1 MSHCELLGLSC
12 PAGLKQ
18 IASIALL
25 GEKTQMKAEQT
36 KLTKDAEKVKDL
48 CLCFLFADWY
58 RGYLIKHKLSQVRSL
73 YVHLGWCRMSSP
85 GPDASPGLV
94 FPFIVLQQVSPPQ
107 SLQLQLPTPPASK
120 ICTSLLY
127 LHTLRLPWYPLLPT
141 SFEDTTFADEFPSP
155 GNGVLSSG
163 SWPLFLPSVLCE
175 HSLIFPYD
183 TKGQA

>member
-1 MSHCELLGLSC
+1 M
-12 PAGLKQ
+12 
-18 IASIALL
+18 
-25 GEKTQMKAEQT
+25 
-36 KLTKDAEKVKDL
+36 KDL

-163 SWPLFLPSVLCE
+163 SWPLLLPSVLCE
-175 HSLIFPYD
+175 HSLIFTYD

>member
-107 SLQLQLPTPPASK
+107 SLQLQLPTP
-120 ICTSLLY
+120 
-127 LHTLRLPWYPLLPT
+127 LLPR
-141 SFEDTTFADEFPSP
+141 SAHPFF
-155 GNGVLSSG
+155 
-163 SWPLFLPSVLCE
+163 
-175 HSLIFPYD
+175 IFIL
-183 TKGQA
+183 